1 MTRKRYDPDDPR
13 EWLNRARSSLQ
24 WARQNAPE
32 IYLEEL
38 CFGAQQ
44 AAEKAI
50 KGVFVNLGEAFPYT
64 HDLEKL
70 LSLLSQKGVRVPDSI
85 WRAQELTPFAFEIR
99 YPAVSMEI
107 AEEEYR
113 QALVIAEAVV
123 RWAEEIILEK
133 GGQPA

>member
-1 MTRKRYDPDDPR
+1 MTRKRYNPDDPR

-50 KGVFVNLGEAFPYT
+50 KGVFVHLGEAFPYT

-70 LSLLSQKGVRVPDSI
+70 LSLLSQNLARLPVVAPERDVDAARVVAYPSLGLLRGTRKVSPVPELRGVGRS
-85 WRAQELTPFAFEIR
+85 L
-99 YPAVSMEI
+99 PAGVVQ
-107 AEEEYR
+107 Y
-113 QALVIAEAVV
+113 AVYLG
-123 RWAEEIILEK
+123 R
-133 GGQPA
+133 

>member
-1 MTRKRYDPDDPR
+1 
-13 EWLNRARSSLQ
+13 LQ

-50 KGVFVNLGEAFPYT
+50 KGVFVHLGEAFPYT

-70 LSLLSQKGVRVPDSI
+70 LSLLSQKGVRVPEAI
-85 WRAQELTPFAFEIR
+85 WRAQGLTPFAFELR
-99 YPAVSMEI
+99 YPGVGMDITA
-107 AEEEYR
+107 EEYR

-123 RWAEEIILEK
+123 RWAEESILGE
-133 GGQPA
+133 GGKRA